1 MSGMLLSRSYRACQS
16 QYDGTEAICLL
27 AMVEKH
33 TLAML
38 VSISEGE
45 ALEGEL
51 GAILLRAADMM
62 AVVENVEVL
71 KI

>member
-1 MSGMLLSRSYRACQS
+1 MA
-16 QYDGTEAICLL
+16 E
-27 AMVEKH
+27 EH

-45 ALEGEL
+45 VLEGEL